1 MFLGAII
8 LNLKN
13 LITMKKRLLG
23 VFFTVATLFSLQ
35 AQNVRVLG
43 YFPQYRSTTG
53 VQYDKLTDIA
63 YSFINPNSN
72 GTLKTSGYSGDA
84 VFGFDMTKFTII
96 KDGCQN
102 NGTNLWIALGGA
114 DDAHLRDNRLN
125 SVSGNSTYRNTLA
138 EDLVDFCIDHGVY
151 GISVDW
157 EFPDAGTQVNNHVLL
172 LEAIDSKI
180 AASSNPNIKVSVAV
194 GGETKGTVNHMAYIH
209 TDLFDSKDN
218 LVDEWHVMAYDFPVA
233 NYNVNHS
240 SLADA
245 ESCMEG
251 WNTKG
256 MDYDKMLL
264 GVPFYGRNSTRTGE
278 IEYNNLTGT
287 ASTNY
292 NSDQS
297 GTWYYNGKTTLE
309 AKIDLAVEKGALGIL
324 IWDIGQDRAEGDYS
338 LLDAIDDK
346 VNLVCPIAKPN
357 LGPDKGVCA
366 PNSITLD
373 PGVSGSGL
381 TFTWTKDGGSSI
393 GSGTSLDVSEAGTYK
408 VSISNGDCTK
418 EDEII
423 VVSGSSVTTTSA
435 NGCNDE
441 DLTLSVNN
449 PVGGKTYNWY
459 DEETAGSLLHTGTSY
474 TATFPQSTTVYVEE
488 ASDGVE
494 TYNSSILSIEEGMYW
509 SLAGGAY
516 TERCAQMLVVEKDLT
531 LKSLRLMVKG
541 DAGITFTTK
550 IIDASNAPNFSDV
563 DEIGPFT
570 VAADPGAGEYTI
582 NYFDFDVNA
591 QLAPGT
597 YLIYVEPEAGDEQG
611 YVLINNTTQED
622 SESGVFTLKGS
633 TFQASDA
640 SGDYPSF
647 NVGDEGQSW
656 WTAYGPFV
664 NWKLETGANAS
675 CGRTSASASVV
686 NCGPPSIT
694 IVSPSS
700 NSTFYTNNE
709 INFEATVTDESA
721 VASVTLEVYKGSTL
735 VATLSTTQDGN
746 TYTSS
751 WTPTE
756 SGDDYTFKVS
766 ATDDNSNETEAEV
779 DFDVDVNVNSTEIV
793 SASSVNVY
801 PSPASTQFNVA
812 FDVVS
817 NNEVE
822 ILILNSV
829 GALVNAQNLGNVSGA
844 QNITFDASELANGLY
859 YIKIK
864 SGDSMITKT
873 VNVSK

>member
-1 MFLGAII
+1 
-8 LNLKN
+8 
-13 LITMKKRLLG
+13 MKKRLLG

-53 VQYDKLTDIA
+53 IQYDKLTDIA

-72 GTLKTSGYSGDA
+72 GTLKTSGYSSDV

-96 KDGCQN
+96 KDGCSN

-114 DDAHLRDNRLN
+114 DDNHYRDNRLN
-125 SVSGNSTYRNTLA
+125 DVSANVTYRNALA
-138 EDLVDFCIDHGVY
+138 QDLVDFCITHGVY

-157 EFPDAGTQVNNHVLL
+157 EFPDPGTQVANHVLL
-172 LEAIDSKI
+172 LEAIESKI
-180 AASSNPNIKVSVAV
+180 NASTNPNIKVSVAV
-194 GGETKGTVNHMAYIH
+194 GGETKGTVNHMQYLSS
-209 TDLFDSKDN
+209 DLFGSKDH
-218 LVDEWHVMAYDFPVA
+218 LVDEWHVMAYDFPNTAV
-233 NYNVNHS
+233 YNVNHS
-240 SLADA
+240 SLANA
-245 ESCMEG
+245 EDCMEG
-251 WNTKG
+251 WNTQG
-256 MDYDKMLL
+256 MDYDEMLL
-264 GVPFYGRNSTRTGE
+264 GVPFYGRNSGRTGE
-278 IEYNNLTGT
+278 IEYNNLTGN
-287 ASTNY
+287 AATNY
-292 NSDQS
+292 SSDQS

-366 PNSITLD
+366 PNSVTLD
-373 PGVSGSGL
+373 PGVTGSGL

-393 GSGTSLDVSEAGTYK
+393 GSGTTLEVSDAGTYK
-408 VSISNGDCTK
+408 VSITNGSCTK

-423 VVSGSSVTTTSA
+423 IVSGSSVTTTGAS
-435 NGCNDE
+435 GCNDE
-441 DLTLSVNN
+441 DLTLSVNS
-449 PVGGKTYNWY
+449 PVGGKTYKWY

-488 ASDGVE
+488 ASDGVVS
-494 TYNSSILSIEEGMYW
+494 YNSSILSIEEGMYW
-509 SLAGGAY
+509 SLAGQEY
-516 TERCAQMLVVEKDLT
+516 TARCAQMLVVEKDLT
-531 LKSLRLMVKG
+531 LKSLRLMVKA

-570 VAADPGAGEYTI
+570 VAADASAGQYTI

-597 YLIYVEPEAGDEQG
+597 YLIYVEPETGDEQG

-622 SESGVFTLKGS
+622 NESGVFTLKGS

-640 SGDYPSF
+640 SGSYPSF
-647 NVGDEGQSW
+647 NVGDEGQAYWS
-656 WTAYGPFV
+656 AYGPFV

-675 CGRTSASASVV
+675 CGRTSATASVV
-686 NCGPPSIT
+686 SCGPPSIT
-694 IVSPSS
+694 VTSPTS
-700 NSTFYTNNE
+700 NSTFLNGNE

-721 VASVTLEVYKGSTL
+721 VTSVSLEIYKGATL
-735 VATLSTTQDGN
+735 VATLPTTKDGN
-746 TYTSS
+746 TYTAS

-756 SGDDYTFKVS
+756 VGDDYTLKVS
-766 ATDDNSNETEAEV
+766 ASDDNSNETQVEV
-779 DFDVDVNVNSTEIV
+779 DFDVDVNVNSTEII

-801 PSPASTQFNVA
+801 PSPASTHFNVA

-817 NNEVE
+817 NNKVE

-829 GALVNAQNLGNVSGA
+829 GALVNAQNLGNISGT
-844 QNITFDASELANGLY
+844 QNIAFDASELANGLY

-864 SGDSMITKT
+864 SGESIITKT
-873 VNVSK
+873 VNISK